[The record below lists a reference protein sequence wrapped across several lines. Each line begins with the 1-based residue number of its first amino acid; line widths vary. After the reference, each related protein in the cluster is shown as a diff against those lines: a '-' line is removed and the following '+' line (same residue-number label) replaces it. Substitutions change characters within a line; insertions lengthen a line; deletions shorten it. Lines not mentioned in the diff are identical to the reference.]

1 MSERRRIL
9 RELIYLAHEGGYDG
23 PGSDWDTAPGPEL
36 DRVLE
41 AGSHVA
47 VLRSTQFSRPFFWH
61 IMFPDAVTV
70 PRGTAPALASDDEQE
85 EIEAQIELLGEQLA
99 KADDPLKFLQ
109 KYLI

>member
-9 RELIYLAHEGGYDG
+9 REVIYLAHEGGYDG

-61 IMFPDAVTV
+61 ILFPDAVAV
-70 PRGTAPALASDDEQE
+70 SSGNCAAPESDEDKE

-99 KADDPLKFLQ
+99 KSDDPLKFLQ
-109 KYLI
+109 KYLT